1 MGFVRLSSRRVFMW
15 WGHRV
20 HRSAVRDH
28 CRGCAQAPLTLDLAP
43 GFILCMGRRMSDGLK
58 IGELSL
64 RCGVTPDTVRFY
76 ERRGLLPKPRRT
88 AAQYRVYTDV
98 DEQRLRFIRQAQE
111 WGLSLEDI
119 REMLRLHELRSP
131 DECRRVAVRL
141 RERLSAID
149 RMIAEL
155 TTFRHRIA
163 DNVRKCEGARAD
175 TCPVV
180 VDLFGRRS
188 RRAKETDK

>member
-1 MGFVRLSSRRVFMW
+1 MN
-15 WGHRV
+15 
-20 HRSAVRDH
+20 A
-28 CRGCAQAPLTLDLAP
+28 
-43 GFILCMGRRMSDGLK
+43 GLR
-58 IGELSL
+58 IGELSQ

-88 AAQYRVYTDV
+88 AAQYRVYTDA

-119 REMLRLHELRSP
+119 RELLRLHELRSP
-131 DECRRVAVRL
+131 DECRRVAARL
-141 RERLSAID
+141 RQRLSSID

-155 TTFRHRIA
+155 TTFKRRIA
-163 DNVRKCEGARAD
+163 ENIRRCARARED

-180 VDLFGRRS
+180 VDLFDRRPGGM
-188 RRAKETDK
+188 KETAK